1 MDALNRIHG
10 RELTASYTPL
20 GTVTASTVTVLKV
33 EAVGALDPFAD
44 ITFSIEEVGFADA
57 AGIFVG
63 LDPDEPSG
71 GDEILF
77 DGSTWTVVKIR
88 RNSLV
93 YELRALKAETVI

>member
-1 MDALNRIHG
+1 
-10 RELTASYTPL
+10 
-20 GTVTASTVTVLKV
+20 
-33 EAVGALDPFAD
+33 
-44 ITFSIEEVGFADA
+44 VGFADA